1 MKFLTIVYFLAGI
14 SSTYGI
20 FCHIC
25 TGTEECKEDNIPV
38 GNCSD
43 IKEDAEENGDYHEE
57 AHMCKIDWS
66 GKNVKILSKSF

>member
-1 MKFLTIVYFLAGI
+1 MKFLTFLYFLAGI

-43 IKEDAEENGDYHEE
+43 IKEDGDYQEE

-66 GKNVKILSKSF
+66 GKNVKILWKSF